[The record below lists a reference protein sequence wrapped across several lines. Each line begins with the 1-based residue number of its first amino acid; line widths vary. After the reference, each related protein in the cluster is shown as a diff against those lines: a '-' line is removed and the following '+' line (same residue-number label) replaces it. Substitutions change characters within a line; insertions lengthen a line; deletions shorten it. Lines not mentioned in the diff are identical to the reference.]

1 MPIGN
6 LYKTQVY
13 QIAEYL
19 GIPDEIIKRTPT
31 TDTYPAEQ
39 TQEEFFYQLPF
50 NLMDLYWYGFE
61 NDYSP
66 TEVAEVMGETE
77 DRIKALFTNFQR
89 KKRTTEYLRMPPI
102 RDYAQQ
108 RYSELVSD

>member
-13 QIAEYL
+13 QIADYI

-31 TDTYPAEQ
+31 TDTYSAEQ

-50 NLMDLYWYGFE
+50 REMDLLWYGYE
-61 NDYSP
+61 NEYSP
-66 TEVAEVMGETE
+66 EEIGAVLKKTPEEIGLIFNNFK
-77 DRIKALFTNFQR
+77 RKQKATD
-89 KKRTTEYLRMPPI
+89 YLRMSSI
-102 RDYAQQ
+102 KDY
-108 RYSELVSD
+108 